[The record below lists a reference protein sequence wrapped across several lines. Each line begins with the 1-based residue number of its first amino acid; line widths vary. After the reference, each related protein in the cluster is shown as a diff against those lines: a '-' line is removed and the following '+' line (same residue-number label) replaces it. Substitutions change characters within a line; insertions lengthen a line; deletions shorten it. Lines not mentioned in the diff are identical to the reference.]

1 MTVIQKEVNPRFE
14 DYVFDWNHKEYLL
27 VGGYGSSKSYHTAF
41 KILLKLLSEKRT
53 GMVVRDVYGT
63 HKDSTISLFEELIEG
78 LGLAD
83 HRTVGRI
90 AHGKI
95 RVARSPYE
103 LKFSNGSKLLF
114 KGLDNP
120 AKLKSINN
128 ISLIWIE
135 ECSEINYEAFK
146 ELLGRLRHPSL
157 KLHIILTT
165 NPVSMDNW
173 TFKHFFYDELEERHV
188 LDDEELYINMTM
200 VTNDTYYHYSTADDN
215 FFLPQSYIDQL
226 DEIKEYDPDLYRIA
240 REGRFGVNGI
250 RVLPQ
255 IEVAPRALIMD
266 EIDKSRNIIKRNG
279 FDFGFIESY
288 NALSKMT
295 IDTDRQWLFITD
307 EYYTRGLTDPEILE
321 DLKELLE
328 FGEYTGSRVV
338 GGERVTADLEHKS
351 IAYYR
356 RQGLDMVGAAKGPN
370 SRVANTKKVKRFK
383 KILIAEECKH
393 HVRELKTLTFAKD
406 KDGKTIDDDF
416 NIDPH
421 TLVA

>member
-146 ELLGRLRHPSL
+146 E
-157 KLHIILTT
+157 
-165 NPVSMDNW
+165 
-173 TFKHFFYDELEERHV
+173 
-188 LDDEELYINMTM
+188 
-200 VTNDTYYHYSTADDN
+200 
-215 FFLPQSYIDQL
+215 
-226 DEIKEYDPDLYRIA
+226 
-240 REGRFGVNGI
+240 
-250 RVLPQ
+250 
-255 IEVAPRALIMD
+255 
-266 EIDKSRNIIKRNG
+266 
-279 FDFGFIESY
+279 
-288 NALSKMT
+288 
-295 IDTDRQWLFITD
+295 
-307 EYYTRGLTDPEILE
+307 
-321 DLKELLE
+321 
-328 FGEYTGSRVV
+328 
-338 GGERVTADLEHKS
+338 
-351 IAYYR
+351 
-356 RQGLDMVGAAKGPN
+356 
-370 SRVANTKKVKRFK
+370 
-383 KILIAEECKH
+383 
-393 HVRELKTLTFAKD
+393 
-406 KDGKTIDDDF
+406 
-416 NIDPH
+416 
-421 TLVA
+421 